1 MGVAVDMAVAG
12 WADPPPDQVEHVYV
26 LTVGTQ

>member
-1 MGVAVDMAVAG
+1 MGVAADMAVAG
-12 WADPPPDQVEHVYV
+12 WADPQPDQGEHVYA